1 MYQALYRKWRPQVFA
16 DVVGQDHITTT
27 LMNEIKT
34 GRHSHA
40 YLFTGS
46 RGTGKTT
53 CAKIFAKAVNCEH
66 PVNGDPCG
74 ECETCKGID
83 SGSVMDVIEIDAASN
98 NGVDNIRDIRDEAN
112 FTPVGGKYRVYIID
126 EVHML
131 STGAFN
137 ALLKT
142 LEEPPE
148 HVKFILAT
156 TEVHK
161 LPATILSRCQRF
173 DFKRITPED
182 IAGRLAYVAEKE
194 DLTLDA
200 DAAMLIARL
209 ADGALRDALSIMDQ
223 CIGHSRNITVDVV
236 NETTGLAGKD
246 YLFSLSDAILRMDS
260 ATALEKINELHNRSC
275 DMERLCNE
283 LTNHFRNLM
292 ICRAVNNPKDLIV
305 CSLQDLTEYMNS
317 AKQYSMDRILEVLNL
332 LGDTVTNLRKGLNR
346 RVEMEIAVIK
356 LCGNEVQPQASGIQH
371 SRNAVVPPP
380 AEQPK
385 VAASAVEIPAAKA
398 PTNESPTVK
407 DPVTERS
414 GTEGS
419 GIENSSVEFSSVES
433 ISADTA
439 GVQSSGFEASA
450 DEATNFKVS
459 SLEVS
464 ADEATSV
471 QVSGFKDSADE
482 AASVK
487 APVKAE
493 QPQEVQSSPVMPD
506 DSIDN
511 YVSLEKT
518 VQDGPIPTNIW
529 NALVREVVN
538 TDKALIGTMNS
549 AKAYKK
555 GSSLLILTDNMLLKR
570 FVPLEPHKE
579 NIYNATFT
587 VFGEYLNPS
596 ITEEEPEGFS
606 EAMTSSLPEKENGFT
621 ANERA
626 LSESESNLTAN
637 ESFSTED
644 TLTRDADPLDAFINN
659 IKNDEQID
667 FSLFIEE

>member
-66 PVNGDPCG
+66 PVDGDPCG
-74 ECETCKGID
+74 ECKTCKGID

-317 AKQYSMDRILEVLNL
+317 AKQYSMDRILEVLNV

-439 GVQSSGFEASA
+439 GTQASSFEASV
-450 DEATNFKVS
+450 DEITSVQASDF
-459 SLEVS
+459 EES
-464 ADEATSV
+464 ADEV
-471 QVSGFKDSADE
+471 P
-482 AASVK
+482 SVK
-487 APVKAE
+487 VPVEAE
-493 QPQEVQSSPVMPD
+493 QTQEEQASPVMPD

-606 EAMTSSLPEKENGFT
+606 ESAAPRPPEKENDFS

-626 LSESESNLTAN
+626 LLESESNLTEN
-637 ESFSTED
+637 ESFSAED
-644 TLTRDADPLDAFINN
+644 ISPRDTDPLDAFINN

>member
-27 LMNEIKT
+27 LMNEIRT

-83 SGSVMDVIEIDAASN
+83 NGSVMDVIEIDAASN

-182 IAGRLAYVAEKE
+182 IAKRLAYVAERE
-194 DLTLDA
+194 ELTLDA

-223 CIGHSRNITVDVV
+223 CIGHSRNITTEVV
-236 NETTGLAGKD
+236 NETVGLAGKD
-246 YLFSLSDAILRMDS
+246 YLFSLSEAILNKDS
-260 ATALEKINELHNRSC
+260 ASALEKINELHNRSC

-292 ICRAVNNPKDLIV
+292 ICRAVKDPKDLIV
-305 CSLQDLTEYMNS
+305 CSEQELSEYIDS
-317 AKQYSMDRILEVLNL
+317 ASRYSMNYILEVLNV
-332 LGDTVTNLRKGLNR
+332 LGDTVSNLRKGLNR
-346 RVEMEIAVIK
+346 RVEMEMAIIK
-356 LCGNEVQPQASGIQH
+356 LCGNNIESVPYTKGAQVTQPTPQRTQTVSTQLPVVQPPVDQTPVGH
-371 SRNAVVPPP
+371 TDT
-380 AEQPK
+380 
-385 VAASAVEIPAAKA
+385 A
-398 PTNESPTVK
+398 PTATAAPTENAKTVENTDPSESAESIMQTEPTPTV
-407 DPVTERS
+407 V
-414 GTEGS
+414 
-419 GIENSSVEFSSVES
+419 
-433 ISADTA
+433 
-439 GVQSSGFEASA
+439 AS
-450 DEATNFKVS
+450 EAT
-459 SLEVS
+459 
-464 ADEATSV
+464 A
-471 QVSGFKDSADE
+471 Q
-482 AASVK
+482 
-487 APVKAE
+487 
-493 QPQEVQSSPVMPD
+493 VMPD
-506 DSIDN
+506 DTIP
-511 YVSLEKT
+511 
-518 VQDGPIPTNIW
+518 DGLIPTNTW
-529 NALVREVVN
+529 NAIVREVVN
-538 TDKALIGTMNS
+538 TDKLLIGTMNS

-555 GSSLLILTDNMLLKR
+555 GNSLLIFTDNVLLKR
-570 FVPLEPHKE
+570 FVPVDPHRQ
-579 NIYNATFT
+579 NIYNATFM
-587 VFGEYLNPS
+587 VLGEYLNPI
-596 ITEEEPEGFS
+596 ITEEEPDGFS
-606 EAMTSSLPEKENGFT
+606 NENAEQPVQKPQINTTEVKQESTAEDAVASVTGNAPEHAQSAAEMIPNHEETNSTADTSPK
-621 ANERA
+621 
-626 LSESESNLTAN
+626 
-637 ESFSTED
+637 
-644 TLTRDADPLDAFINN
+644 DADPLDAFINN
-659 IKNDEQID
+659 IKNDSQID

>member
-66 PVNGDPCG
+66 PVDGDPCG

-317 AKQYSMDRILEVLNL
+317 AKQYSMDRILEVLNV

-346 RVEMEIAVIK
+346 RVEMEMAVIK

-371 SRNAVVPPP
+371 SHTAVVPPP

-385 VAASAVEIPAAKA
+385 VAASAVENPAAKA
-398 PTNESPTVK
+398 PTNKNPTVK
-407 DPVTERS
+407 APVTEDS
-414 GTEGS
+414 GTERFDT
-419 GIENSSVEFSSVES
+419 ENSSVEFSSVES

-439 GVQSSGFEASA
+439 GVQSSGFE
-450 DEATNFKVS
+450 
-459 SLEVS
+459 VS

-471 QVSGFKDSADE
+471 
-482 AASVK
+482 K
-487 APVKAE
+487 APVEAE
-493 QPQEVQSSPVMPD
+493 QPQEIQSSPVMPD

-606 EAMTSSLPEKENGFT
+606 EAAASSPPEKENDFS

-626 LSESESNLTAN
+626 LPESESNLTEN
-637 ESFSTED
+637 EYFSAED
-644 TLTRDADPLDAFINN
+644 ISPRDTDPLDAFINN

>member
-27 LMNEIKT
+27 LMNEIRT

-83 SGSVMDVIEIDAASN
+83 NGSVMDVIEIDAASN

-182 IAGRLAYVAEKE
+182 IAKRLAYVAERE
-194 DLTLDA
+194 ELTLDA

-223 CIGHSRNITVDVV
+223 CIGHSRNITTEVV
-236 NETTGLAGKD
+236 NETVGLAGKD
-246 YLFSLSDAILRMDS
+246 YLFSLSEAILNKDS
-260 ATALEKINELHNRSC
+260 ASALEKINELHNRSC

-292 ICRAVNNPKDLIV
+292 ICRAVKDPKDLIV
-305 CSLQDLTEYMNS
+305 CSEQELSEYIDS
-317 AKQYSMDRILEVLNL
+317 ASRYSMNYILEVLNV
-332 LGDTVTNLRKGLNR
+332 LGDTVSNLRKGLNR
-346 RVEMEIAVIK
+346 RVEMEMAIIK
-356 LCGNEVQPQASGIQH
+356 LCGNNVESVVQTPSAQVTHPTPQRAQTVSAQPPVVQSPITQAPVEHTDTVPTATAAQTATISLAENVKPVETTDPAENTEPIMHTELTPAIVAQPQPSEAK
-371 SRNAVVPPP
+371 NTVVDS
-380 AEQPK
+380 E
-385 VAASAVEIPAAKA
+385 PAA
-398 PTNESPTVK
+398 
-407 DPVTERS
+407 
-414 GTEGS
+414 
-419 GIENSSVEFSSVES
+419 
-433 ISADTA
+433 
-439 GVQSSGFEASA
+439 Q
-450 DEATNFKVS
+450 
-459 SLEVS
+459 
-464 ADEATSV
+464 
-471 QVSGFKDSADE
+471 
-482 AASVK
+482 
-487 APVKAE
+487 
-493 QPQEVQSSPVMPD
+493 VMPD
-506 DSIDN
+506 DSINN
-511 YVSLEKT
+511 YVSLKDT
-518 VQDGPIPTNIW
+518 IPDGLIPTNTW
-529 NALVREVVN
+529 NAIVREVVN
-538 TDKALIGTMNS
+538 TDKLLIGTMNS

-555 GSSLLILTDNMLLKR
+555 GNSLLIFTDNVLLKR
-570 FVPLEPHKE
+570 FVPVDSHRQ

-587 VFGEYLNPS
+587 VLGEYLNPV
-596 ITEEEPEGFS
+596 ITEEEPDEFS
-606 EAMTSSLPEKENGFT
+606 NENTEQPVQTAQINAAEVKQESTAEYAVASVTGNAPETPQNAAAETIPNHEETNSTADTSPK
-621 ANERA
+621 
-626 LSESESNLTAN
+626 
-637 ESFSTED
+637 
-644 TLTRDADPLDAFINN
+644 DADPLDAFINN
-659 IKNDEQID
+659 IKNDSQID

>member
-66 PVNGDPCG
+66 PIDGDPCG

-317 AKQYSMDRILEVLNL
+317 AKQYSMDRILEVLNV

-346 RVEMEIAVIK
+346 RVEMEMAVIK
-356 LCGNEVQPQASGIQH
+356 LCGNEVQPQATGIQH
-371 SRNAVVPPP
+371 SRTAVVPPP

-385 VAASAVEIPAAKA
+385 IAASAVEVPEAKA
-398 PTNESPTVK
+398 PTNEIPAVK
-407 DPVTERS
+407 APVTENS

-419 GIENSSVEFSSVES
+419 GIESLSVEFSSGES

-439 GVQSSGFEASA
+439 GIQTSGFEAS
-450 DEATNFKVS
+450 V
-459 SLEVS
+459 
-464 ADEATSV
+464 DEATSV
-471 QVSGFKDSADE
+471 KVSNFKVSANE
-482 AASVK
+482 ATSVK
-487 APVKAE
+487 APVEAE
-493 QPQEVQSSPVMPD
+493 QTQEKQASPVMPD

-555 GSSLLILTDNMLLKR
+555 GNSLLIFTDNMLLKR
-570 FVPLEPHKE
+570 FVPLEPHRE

-626 LSESESNLTAN
+626 LSESESNLTVN
-637 ESFSTED
+637 ENTLTESENTLTEDESFSTED
-644 TLTRDADPLDAFINN
+644 TLTRDTDPLDAFINN